1 MSTAIQALASR
12 IKKLSREELLSL
24 SPEDAAAIDYTLKDA
39 RCAEEVASFEA
50 GPLYWLTNHTKTENP
65 QYEDMGVPF
74 LAPFPT
80 KSYFVPL
87 FEAFMK
93 KSRQL
98 YICKSRSL
106 MTSWSAAGYAAWL
119 AQYRQQEVLIQ
130 CQSQEKAEH
139 IVDYVHQLWQNQEPW
154 LKERHPLERASMLTV
169 QWKGGGE
176 VAGIPTG
183 SDKVRAYHASLYIL
197 DEASFVPEGEECIN
211 AVLPSGARVI
221 AISTASPGWFA
232 EACTL

>member
-50 GPLYWLTNHTKTENP
+50 GPLYWVSNFTKTENP

-74 LAPFPT
+74 LAPFPK

-87 FEAFMK
+87 FQALMK
-93 KSRQL
+93 KSKQL

-106 MTSWSAAGYAAWL
+106 MTSWSAAAYATWM
-119 AQYRQQEVLIQ
+119 AQYRQEEVLIQ
-130 CQSQEKAEH
+130 TQSQEKAEH
-139 IVDYVHQLWQNQEPW
+139 IIDYCAQLHRNQEPW
-154 LKERHPLERASMLTV
+154 LKERHPLERSSLLTIS
-169 QWKGGGE
+169 WKGGGE
-176 VAGIPTG
+176 VAGIPAG
-183 SDKVRAYHASLYIL
+183 ADKVRAYHSTLYIL
-197 DEASFVPEGEECIN
+197 DEAAFVPEGEQCIN
-211 AVLPSGARVI
+211 AVLPSGARII
-221 AISTASPGWFA
+221 AISTARAGWFG
-232 EACTL
+232 